1 MTGPEHVDNVLL
13 EDDYLAAATELR
25 QIAAEK
31 KRLLDREAELKTIIE
46 KVLTVGERGVAPDG
60 TALVA
65 IKAGAKRFSAE
76 RAMENLPAEILASIQ
91 VFTPDGKKAKTI
103 LAPALYDL
111 CVEYNRPSVVA
122 L

>member
-1 MTGPEHVDNVLL
+1 MTEPEHIDNVLL
-13 EDDYLAAATELR
+13 EDEYLAAAIELR
-25 QIAAEK
+25 QVSAEK
-31 KRLLDREAELKTIIE
+31 KKLADREAELKAIIE
-46 KVLTVGERGVAPDG
+46 KALTVGERGVAPDG

-65 IKAGAKRFSAE
+65 IRAGARKFSAE
-76 RAMENLPAEILASIQ
+76 RAIANLPAEVLASIQ

-111 CVEYNRPSVVA
+111 CVEYNRDSVVA

>member
-1 MTGPEHVDNVLL
+1 MTGTEHIDNVLL

-25 QIAAEK
+25 QIAAK
-31 KRLLDREAELKTIIE
+31 KKQLLEREAELKDIIE
-46 KVLTVGERGVAPDG
+46 KVLTVGERGIAPDG

-65 IKAGAKRFSAE
+65 IKAGARKFSAE
-76 RAMENLPAEILASIQ
+76 RAMANLPAEVLASIQ
-91 VFTPDGKKAKTI
+91 VFTPDAKKAKTI

-111 CVEYNRPSVVA
+111 CVEYNRASVVA